1 MTLYNY
7 DRRRFV
13 AMEHPSE
20 EALKKYLQEHPK
32 ADPKNHKVNEGSK
45 GDGATSKE
53 DEKTKKVVGDAMRG
67 AGANQL
73 LHGMGLSGK
82 DARAVIK
89 SYFQNK
95 PPKNPKHQKAY
106 EYLTK
111 PGSGSERSGRE
122 RMGMIMDAVRQAL
135 KKSGQA
141 HDRKDVEKAVDSWIA
156 NPPKPT
162 YK

>member
-1 MTLYNY
+1 MTYNY

-13 AMEHPSE
+13 AMQHPSE
-20 EALKKYLQEHPK
+20 EARKKYLQEHPK
-32 ADPKNHKVNEGSK
+32 ADPKNHTVNEGSK
-45 GDGATSKE
+45 GDGAPSKE

-89 SYFQNK
+89 SWFKNQ

-106 EYLTK
+106 EYLNK
-111 PGSGSERSGRE
+111 PGAGPSQ
-122 RMGMIMDAVRQAL
+122 MGKIMDAVRQAL
-135 KKSGQA
+135 KKSGQG
-141 HDRKDVEKAVDSWIA
+141 HGIKDVEKAMDSWIA